1 MASHRTVLSLD
12 LTPPT
17 VIDKIRE
24 IQKGD
29 TMNGPI
35 WLILGI
41 GLIFTASPTWAQR
54 YDPKYPVCME
64 VSDGDGGR
72 IECLFTTMAQCK
84 EGTQGGV
91 AGLCLN
97 NPYYVVPAPEAPP
110 ATQTTPAPSASPA
123 GSPRH

>member
-1 MASHRTVLSLD
+1 
-12 LTPPT
+12 
-17 VIDKIRE
+17 
-24 IQKGD
+24 
-29 TMNGPI
+29 MNGPI

-84 EGTQGGV
+84 EGTQG
-91 AGLCLN
+91 A
-97 NPYYVVPAPEAPP
+97 
-110 ATQTTPAPSASPA
+110 
-123 GSPRH
+123 